1 MICQD
6 KTTIY
11 VLSLVLVFSAITP
24 VLAEDLLLL
33 SPGGDGSGNI
43 VMGSGPANTYI
54 IVAPSDIT
62 GWELSPLDDGVSTK
76 QGSMHVTADGD
87 WRVSVSDTD
96 STNTKGHMTDYDG
109 SSYVTTNYLASPMK
123 VSVQSIIN
131 DITGYEVELPAGGNI
146 VTGGSTITEG
156 RDISVIFK
164 QPVSWSDKV
173 LSSGHSYK
181 IVVTFTISSN

>member
-1 MICQD
+1 MMSQD
-6 KTTIY
+6 KYAIY
-11 VLSLVLVFSAITP
+11 ILSLALVISAMAP
-24 VLAEDLLLL
+24 VFAEDLLLL

-43 VMGSGPANTYI
+43 VMGSGPASTYSI
-54 IVAPSDIT
+54 IVPSGIT
-62 GWELSPLDDGVSTK
+62 DWELSPLGDGVSTK
-76 QGSMHVTADGD
+76 KGSMHVTADGD

-109 SSYVTTNYLASPMK
+109 SSYVTTNYLASPMN

-131 DITGYEVELPAGGNI
+131 DITGYEVELPTGGNI
-146 VTGGSTITEG
+146 VTGSSTITEG

-173 LSSGHSYK
+173 LSSGHSYN